1 MNIDE
6 HILGSGLWKAPER
19 DLNSVLL
26 DLNENQFLRQFLAR
40 FIATELQP
48 QDLFTYPNYQPLL
61 SELANYC
68 KVPTQHVLLT
78 NGADQAIDL
87 LLRLLF
93 SPGDRVVIPS
103 PVFSFYY
110 QMLDINGVTPVVVGF
125 EKQAQG
131 FVLPIPAV
139 LDALSTSQ
147 GLILCNP
154 NNPLGG
160 RLETEQLEVLVEACV
175 RQDKPIIVDECYF
188 EYLQQSCLDTFSR
201 VRQLFVIRSFSKYFG
216 LAGLRLGY
224 VVTHPDSVRE
234 LLKVRGPWDINH
246 IAIKAALYCLRNQDH
261 LRRAHESL
269 DQIKGAIIEICRA
282 HGIVA
287 YGSDTNFLLLQDQD
301 NGRLARAFAQNDIR
315 VSHCSGHPHSFG
327 LLHNMLRV
335 AIPAK
340 SDLKVFLMAL
350 IRGAGSVTGWGG
362 CETGRSIVFTGQ
374 DGAVV
379 FQDRTDLGCKG

>member
-1 MNIDE
+1 MNLDRNISDA
-6 HILGSGLWKAPER
+6 GLWKAPER
-19 DLNSVLL
+19 DLSAMLL
-26 DLNENQFLRQFLAR
+26 DLNENQFLHSFLAR

-48 QDLFTYPNYQPLL
+48 QDLFAYPNYQPLL
-61 SELANYC
+61 SELASYC
-68 KVPTQHVLLT
+68 KVPTQQVLLT

-110 QMLDINGVTPVVVGF
+110 QMLDVNGLKPVAVGF

-131 FVLPIPAV
+131 FTLPTPAV
-139 LDALSTSQ
+139 LDALATSR

-160 RLETEQLEVLVEACV
+160 RLEVEQMRVLVQACV

-188 EYLQQSCLDTFSR
+188 EYLQQTCLDTFSG

-234 LLKVRGPWDINH
+234 LLKVRGPWDVNH
-246 IAIKAALYCLRNQDH
+246 IAVKAARYCLRNLDV
-261 LRRAHESL
+261 LRQAHDDLE
-269 DQIKGAIIEICRA
+269 QVKGEIIELCHA
-282 HGIVA
+282 HKIEA
-287 YGSDTNFLLLQDQD
+287 YASDTNFLLLRDHD
-301 NGRLARAFAQNDIR
+301 DARLARAFAQHGIH
-315 VSHCSGHPHSFG
+315 VSHCSTYPHSFG

-340 SDLKVFLMAL
+340 SDLKVFVMAL
-350 IRGAGSVTGWGG
+350 LHGSNGAAGWAIR
-362 CETGRSIVFTGQ
+362 
-374 DGAVV
+374 
-379 FQDRTDLGCKG
+379 

>member
-1 MNIDE
+1 MNVHE

-19 DLNSVLL
+19 DLTSVLL
-26 DLNENQFLRQFLAR
+26 DLNENQFLQKFLTR
-40 FIATELQP
+40 FITTHLQP

-61 SELANYC
+61 RELAAYC
-68 KVPTQHVLLT
+68 KVPTQHLLLT

-110 QMLDINGVTPVVVGF
+110 QMLDVNGITPVVVGF
-125 EKQAQG
+125 EKQAES
-131 FVLPIPAV
+131 FVLPVPAV

-154 NNPLGG
+154 NNPLGK
-160 RLETEQLEVLVEACV
+160 RLETEQLQVLVETCV
-175 RQDKPIIVDECYF
+175 RQDKPVIVDECYF
-188 EYLQQSCLDTFSR
+188 EYLQQSCLDTFSG

-224 VVTHPDSVRE
+224 VVTRPESVRE

-246 IAIKAALYCLRNQDH
+246 IAVKAALYCLRNQAD

-269 DQIKGAIIEICRA
+269 NQIKDEIIKICRA
-282 HGIVA
+282 NGIVA
-287 YGSDTNFLLLQDQD
+287 YGGDTNFLLLQDQD
-301 NGRLARAFAQNDIR
+301 DGSLARAFAQNNIR
-315 VSHCSGHPHSFG
+315 ISDCSRYPHSFG
-327 LLHNMLRV
+327 LLHNTLRV
-335 AIPAK
+335 AVPAK

-350 IRGAGSVTGWGG
+350 LRGAGSAAGWD
-362 CETGRSIVFTGQ
+362 CEAGSSITS
-374 DGAVV
+374 
-379 FQDRTDLGCKG
+379 TD

>member
-1 MNIDE
+1 M
-6 HILGSGLWKAPER
+6 
-19 DLNSVLL
+19 L
-26 DLNENQFLRQFLAR
+26 DLNENQFLQPFFAR
-40 FIATELQP
+40 FIATQLQP
-48 QDLFTYPNYQPLL
+48 KDLFTYPNYLPLL
-61 SELANYC
+61 SELATYC
-68 KVPTQHVLLT
+68 NVPMQHVLLT

-93 SPGDRVVIPS
+93 APGDRVVIPS

-125 EKQAQG
+125 EKQAQD

-154 NNPLGG
+154 NNPLGV
-160 RLETEQLEVLVEACV
+160 RLEQEQLQILVQACV
-175 RQDKPIIVDECYF
+175 RQNKPVIVDECYY
-188 EYLQQSCLDTFSR
+188 EYLQQSCLDTFSG
-201 VRQLFVIRSFSKYFG
+201 VKHLFVIRSFSKYFG

-246 IAIKAALYCLRNQDH
+246 VAVKAALYCLRNQDD

-269 DQIKGAIIEICRA
+269 DQIKAEIIEICRA
-282 HGIVA
+282 HRIVVF
-287 YGSDTNFLLLQDQD
+287 GSDTNFLLLQDQD
-301 NGRLARAFAQNDIR
+301 DGSLARAFAESNIR
-315 VSHCSGHPHSFG
+315 VSDCSGYPHSFG

-350 IRGAGSVTGWGG
+350 IRGAGSVAGWGD
-362 CETGRSIVFTGQ
+362 VKL
-374 DGAVV
+374 AV
-379 FQDRTDLGCKG
+379 R

>member
-1 MNIDE
+1 MNLDR
-6 HILGSGLWKAPER
+6 HIRDAGLWKAPER
-19 DLNSVLL
+19 DQGAMLL
-26 DLNENQFLRQFLAR
+26 DLNENQFLQPFLAR

-61 SELANYC
+61 DALARYC
-68 KVPTQHVLLT
+68 KVPTRQVLLT

-110 QMLDINGVTPVVVGF
+110 QMLDINGLTPIAVGF
-125 EKQAQG
+125 EKHAQG
-131 FVLPIPAV
+131 FVLPTQAV
-139 LDALSTSQ
+139 LDALSSAQ

-154 NNPLGG
+154 NNPLGE
-160 RLETEQLEVLVEACV
+160 RLEAEQLRVLVQACIQ
-175 RQDKPIIVDECYF
+175 QDKPIIVDECYF
-188 EYLQQSCLDTFSR
+188 EYLQQSCLDTFHG

-246 IAIKAALYCLRNQDH
+246 VAVKAALYCLRNLDH
-261 LRRAHESL
+261 LRQAHASL
-269 DQIKGAIIEICRA
+269 AQVKGEIIEICRA
-282 HGIVA
+282 HRIEA
-287 YGSDTNFLLLQDQD
+287 YASDTNFLLLRDQD
-301 NGRLARAFAQNDIR
+301 DGRLAQAFAEHAIR
-315 VSHCSGHPHSFG
+315 VSHCSAYPHSFG

-340 SDLKVFLMAL
+340 ADLKVFLMAL
-350 IRGAGSVTGWGG
+350 LRGSDSVAGWGDVQRA
-362 CETGRSIVFTGQ
+362 TR
-374 DGAVV
+374 
-379 FQDRTDLGCKG
+379 

>member
-160 RLETEQLEVLVEACV
+160 AWRRSNWRYWWRRASGRT
-175 RQDKPIIVDECYF
+175 
-188 EYLQQSCLDTFSR
+188 SR
-201 VRQLFVIRSFSKYFG
+201 SLLTSVISNTCSNLAWIRS
-216 LAGLRLGY
+216 AGS
-224 VVTHPDSVRE
+224 DSCSSSVRS
-234 LLKVRGPWDINH
+234 PSI
-246 IAIKAALYCLRNQDH
+246 
-261 LRRAHESL
+261 
-269 DQIKGAIIEICRA
+269 
-282 HGIVA
+282 
-287 YGSDTNFLLLQDQD
+287 
-301 NGRLARAFAQNDIR
+301 
-315 VSHCSGHPHSFG
+315 
-327 LLHNMLRV
+327 
-335 AIPAK
+335 
-340 SDLKVFLMAL
+340 SDLPDCALGMWSRIL
-350 IRGAGSVTGWGG
+350 IRCAS
-362 CETGRSIVFTGQ
+362 C
-374 DGAVV
+374 
-379 FQDRTDLGCKG
+379 

>member
-1 MNIDE
+1 MNVDE
-6 HILGSGLWKAPER
+6 HVLGSGLWKAPER
-19 DLNSVLL
+19 DLSAMLL
-26 DLNENQFLRQFLAR
+26 DLNENQFLHPFLAR

-48 QDLFTYPNYQPLL
+48 QDLFTYPNYRPLL
-61 SELANYC
+61 SALASYC

-110 QMLDINGVTPVVVGF
+110 QMLDINGLTPIVVGF
-125 EKQAQG
+125 EKQAHG
-131 FVLPIPAV
+131 FVLPTAAV

-154 NNPLGG
+154 NNPLGA
-160 RLETEQLEVLVEACV
+160 RLETEQLQILVQACV

-188 EYLQQSCLDTFSR
+188 EYLQQSCLDTFSE

-224 VVTHPDSVRE
+224 VVTQPESVRE

-246 IAIKAALYCLRNQDH
+246 IAVKAALYCLRNQED

-269 DQIKGAIIEICRA
+269 DQVKGEILELCRA
-282 HGIVA
+282 HGIMA
-287 YGSDTNFLLLQDQD
+287 YGSDTNFLLVQDHD
-301 NGRLARAFAQNDIR
+301 DGRLARAFAQNGIR
-315 VSHCSGHPHSFG
+315 VSHCCRYPHSFG

-340 SDLKVFLMAL
+340 SDLKAFLMAL
-350 IRGAGSVTGWGG
+350 LSGAGSPAGWG
-362 CETGRSIVFTGQ
+362 EVKLAIR
-374 DGAVV
+374 
-379 FQDRTDLGCKG
+379 

>member
-1 MNIDE
+1 MKIDA
-6 HILGSGLWKAPER
+6 HILSSGLWKAQER
-19 DLNSVLL
+19 DLSSVLL
-26 DLNENQFLRQFLAR
+26 DLNENQFLHQFLAR
-40 FIATELQP
+40 FIATQLQP
-48 QDLFTYPNYQPLL
+48 QDLFTYPNYRPLL
-61 SELANYC
+61 EELASYC
-68 KVPTQHVLLT
+68 KVPSQQVLLT

-110 QMLDINGVTPVVVGF
+110 QMLDINDVTPVVVGY
-125 EKQAQG
+125 EQKAQD
-131 FVLPIPAV
+131 FVLPIAAV

-160 RLETEQLEVLVEACV
+160 RLETEDLKVLVEACV
-175 RQDKPIIVDECYF
+175 KQNKPVIVDECYF
-188 EYLQQSCLDTFSR
+188 EYLQQSCLDSFSG

-246 IAIKAALYCLRNQDH
+246 IAVKAALYCLRNQNE
-261 LRRAHESL
+261 LRQAHESL
-269 DQIKGAIIEICRA
+269 DQIKDEILEICRI
-282 HGIVA
+282 HRIFA
-287 YGSDTNFLLLQDQD
+287 YGSDTNFLLLQDQGD
-301 NGRLARAFAQNDIR
+301 GGLARAFAQNNIR
-315 VSHCSGHPHSFG
+315 VSHCSGYPHSFG
-327 LLHNMLRV
+327 LLDGMLRV

-350 IRGAGSVTGWGG
+350 IQGAGS
-362 CETGRSIVFTGQ
+362 
-374 DGAVV
+374 GASRAVSE
-379 FQDRTDLGCKG
+379 LGVR

>member
-1 MNIDE
+1 
-6 HILGSGLWKAPER
+6 
-19 DLNSVLL
+19 VLL
-26 DLNENQFLRQFLAR
+26 DLNENQFLQQFLAR

-61 SELANYC
+61 SELATYC
-68 KVPTQHVLLT
+68 RVPMQHVLLT

-87 LLRLLF
+87 VLRLLF
-93 SPGDRVVIPS
+93 SPGDRVVVPS

-110 QMLDINGVTPVVVGF
+110 QMLDISGVTPVVVEF
-125 EKQAQG
+125 EKQTRG
-131 FVLPIPAV
+131 FVLAIPAV
-139 LDALSTSQ
+139 LNALSTSQ

-160 RLETEQLEVLVEACV
+160 RLETEQLQVLVKACV

-188 EYLQQSCLDTFSR
+188 EYLQQSCLDTFSE

-224 VVTHPDSVRE
+224 VVTHPDAVRE

-246 IAIKAALYCLRNQDH
+246 IAVKAALYCLRNQDE
-261 LRRAHESL
+261 LRQAHESL
-269 DQIKGAIIEICRA
+269 KQIKGEILEICNT

-301 NGRLARAFAQNDIR
+301 DARLARAFAQNNIR
-315 VSHCSGHPHSFG
+315 VNHCSGYPYSFG

-340 SDLKVFLMAL
+340 SDLKAFLRTL
-350 IRGAGSVTGWGG
+350 IHGAGWGR
-362 CETGRSIVFTGQ
+362 CQTDSSIVLTAL

-379 FQDRTDLGCKG
+379 FQDPTDSGCQE

>member
-1 MNIDE
+1 MKVDA
-6 HILGSGLWKAPER
+6 HILGSGLWQAPER
-19 DLNSVLL
+19 DLSSVLL
-26 DLNENQFLRQFLAR
+26 DLNENQFLQQFLAR
-40 FIATELQP
+40 FIATQLQP

-61 SELANYC
+61 EELASYC

-110 QMLDINGVTPVVVGF
+110 QMLDINGVTPVVVGY
-125 EKQAQG
+125 EKQAQD
-131 FVLPIPAV
+131 FVLPTAAV
-139 LDALSTSQ
+139 LDALSTCQ

-160 RLETEQLEVLVEACV
+160 RLEAKQLQALVEACV
-175 RQDKPIIVDECYF
+175 KQDKPVIVDECYF
-188 EYLQQSCLDTFSR
+188 EYLQQSCQDTFSG
-201 VRQLFVIRSFSKYFG
+201 VSQLFVIRSFSKYFG

-224 VVTHPDSVRE
+224 VVTHPESVRE

-246 IAIKAALYCLRNQDH
+246 IAVKAALYCLRNQDE
-261 LRRAHESL
+261 LRQAHESL
-269 DQIKGAIIEICRA
+269 DQIKGEILEICRA

-287 YGSDTNFLLLQDQD
+287 YGSDTNFLLLQDQSD
-301 NGRLARAFAQNDIR
+301 GCLARTFAQNNIR
-315 VSHCSGHPHSFG
+315 VSHCSGYPHSFG
-327 LLHNMLRV
+327 LLDDMLRV

-350 IRGAGSVTGWGG
+350 ISGAQSAAGWGNVK
-362 CETGRSIVFTGQ
+362 TGRSIMLTAQ
-374 DGAVV
+374 DGSGVL
-379 FQDRTDLGCKG
+379 QDRTDSGCKG